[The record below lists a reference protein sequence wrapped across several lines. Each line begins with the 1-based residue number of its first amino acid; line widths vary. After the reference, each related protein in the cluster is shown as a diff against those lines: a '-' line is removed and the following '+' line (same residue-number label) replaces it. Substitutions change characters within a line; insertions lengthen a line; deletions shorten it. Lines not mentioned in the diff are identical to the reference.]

1 MEFLR
6 TFALVYSK
14 KPIFRIVKSNRTA
27 IVANTNYLKSTQAAL
42 LSVVI
47 QIFDRFEAGSA

>member
-14 KPIFRIVKSNRTA
+14 KPILRIVKSNRTA